1 MNQNEKVDRYLQ
13 LFANRNRLVD
23 SSQGII
29 RKRKS
34 PLARKISNGDV
45 KAIIQAAKD
54 RVYGS
59 ISIEKRKKL
68 CELLCELKRK
78 LSNKSP
84 GEAIREIIAW
94 AVTGILGLIDAASG
108 LTISLLWVL
117 REKLESII
125 CPCSLD
131 SACLKLPCLSI
142 S

>member
-131 SACLKLPCLSI
+131 SACLKFPCLSI

>member
-68 CELLCELKRK
+68 
-78 LSNKSP
+78 
-84 GEAIREIIAW
+84 
-94 AVTGILGLIDAASG
+94 
-108 LTISLLWVL
+108 
-117 REKLESII
+117 
-125 CPCSLD
+125 
-131 SACLKLPCLSI
+131 
-142 S
+142 